1 MILLAYDTEIFSQ
14 SNISLQL
21 TLDNIQEWLNTRKL
35 DLNPTKFVPV
45 VLLINKTEIPRVEV
59 FKDLELFISENLNW
73 NKHINYLITSTSLI
87 LSNIKVSKMIQLII

>member
-35 DLNPTKFVPV
+35 DKNP
-45 VLLINKTEIPRVEV
+45 NKLMKTNR
-59 FKDLELFISENLNW
+59 
-73 NKHINYLITSTSLI
+73 
-87 LSNIKVSKMIQLII
+87 LS